1 MNKFEL
7 LKRNTQEIVNED
19 EINKIMKK
27 KSYSAY
33 IGFAPT
39 GRLHLGYLIPIVKIA
54 DFINTGFKFKF
65 LIADM
70 HAFLDD
76 KKTPWEKLDLRAK
89 YYEETIRAVFRSIGV
104 SDKKVEFVKGS
115 DFQLTKEYML
125 DVLHLAGDITLNR
138 SKRAA
143 SEVVRFKDDPKLGGF
158 IYPIMQ
164 ILDPVYMNVDVSF
177 GGIDQRG
184 IYMLGREVL
193 PKMKG
198 KTLSCVFTPLL
209 PGLTGS
215 KMSASDDKSK
225 IDLLDSEKEV
235 VDKLKKAYC
244 PAGEAKN
251 NGVLAFIEHVIFPLS
266 GKFKISRPEKF
277 GGNVEYKSYKELEK
291 DYVAKKL
298 HPMDLK
304 SQLGIEVNKILDPVR
319 KAMKSKEKLIRDA
332 YS

>member
-7 LKRNTQEIVNED
+7 VKKNMQEIVNED
-19 EINKIMKK
+19 ELKKILKK

-39 GRLHLGYLIPIVKIA
+39 GRVHVGHLIPIVKIA
-54 DFINTGFKFKF
+54 DFIKAGFKFKF

-89 YYEETIRAVFRSIGV
+89 YYEDIIRSVFKSIGV

-115 DFQLTKEYML
+115 DFQLTKDYML
-125 DVLHLAGDITLNR
+125 DVLHLTGEITLNR

-164 ILDPVYMNVDVSF
+164 ILDPVYLNVDVCF

-184 IYMLGREVL
+184 IYMLGREL
-193 PKMKG
+193 FPKMKG
-198 KTLSCVFTPLL
+198 RTLTCVFNYLL
-209 PGLTGS
+209 PGLSGG
-215 KMSASDDKSK
+215 KMSASDSKNK
-225 IDLLDSEKEV
+225 IDLLDSEKEISSKV
-235 VDKLKKAYC
+235 KKAYC
-244 PAGEAKN
+244 PAGSVKD
-251 NGVLAFIEHVIFPLS
+251 NGVLAFIEYVIFPVK
-266 GKFKISRPEKF
+266 GKFVIKRDKKF
-277 GGNVEYKSYKELEK
+277 GGNVTYKDYKALEK
-291 DYVAKKL
+291 DFVAKKL

-304 SQLGIEVNKILDPVR
+304 VQLGADLNEILKPIR
-319 KAMKSKEKLIRDA
+319 KAMKNKEKLIKEA